1 MIIREVQ
8 KPKQKLEWLPI
19 FLLTAIAMILTVA
32 GFLIGYYY
40 HSGNHYN
47 SIQYTQPTIEKTIVN
62 NITTEHKTFV
72 EPEYTQDCEV
82 LEETSTGKIHFY
94 CYR

>member
-1 MIIREVQ
+1 MRKKTKELIAITV
-8 KPKQKLEWLPI
+8 
-19 FLLTAIAMILTVA
+19 LTAIAMMLTVA
-32 GFLIGYYY
+32 GFLVGYYY
-40 HSGNHYN
+40 HSGIHYN
-47 SIQYTQPTIEKTIVN
+47 TIQYTQPTIEKTIVN

-72 EPEYTQDCEV
+72 EPEYTNDCEV